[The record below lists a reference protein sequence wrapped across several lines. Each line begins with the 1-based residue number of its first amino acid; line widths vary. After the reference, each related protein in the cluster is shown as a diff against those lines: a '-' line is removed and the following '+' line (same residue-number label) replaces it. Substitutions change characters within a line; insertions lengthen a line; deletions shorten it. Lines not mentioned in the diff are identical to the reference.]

1 MLVTRSFVYKRRI
14 KVSPTDLE
22 LARSGRKTCTIRLG
36 TLGVD
41 GARVDLT
48 DGRNALPVRIV
59 SVDTGKCYKD
69 LREDHANNEGF
80 GTLDEL
86 KNDLE
91 RYYGEID
98 PIQPITI
105 ISFELAP

>member
-14 KVSPTDLE
+14 KVSPTDLD

-41 GARVDLT
+41 GAVVDLT
-48 DGRNALPVRIV
+48 DGRHALPVRIV

-69 LREDHANNEGF
+69 LELDHAQKEGF
-80 GTLDEL
+80 DTLEEL
-86 KNDLE
+86 KNDLSA
-91 RYYGEID
+91 YYGEID
-98 PIQPITI
+98 PMQPITI
-105 ISFELAP
+105 INFGLAL